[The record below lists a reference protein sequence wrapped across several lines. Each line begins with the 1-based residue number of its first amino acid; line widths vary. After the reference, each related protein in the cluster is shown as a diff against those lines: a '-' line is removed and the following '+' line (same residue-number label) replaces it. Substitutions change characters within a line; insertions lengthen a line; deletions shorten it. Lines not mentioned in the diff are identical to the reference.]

1 MALYLSEADVNRVL
15 TMEIALECVARS
27 FRLLG
32 EGKAANS
39 PRSRLRLPN
48 RGVFNFMSAAAPG
61 AGVMGLKAYGVT
73 RGNAP
78 RFYVQLFSSET
89 GELLALMEAGDLGQ
103 IRTGAASGVATERLA
118 RQDAESVG
126 VIGSGYQARSQLEA
140 VVKAR
145 GEQSR
150 ITRANVYSR
159 KHRNREKFAEE
170 MTQRLGIE
178 VTPVMSGEECVA
190 DADIVITMTSA
201 SQPVL
206 KGEWLKDGAHI
217 NAAGANHWMR
227 RELDNNAV
235 WNSNIIAVDD
245 LEQAK
250 LECGDLIYPVE
261 LGMIR
266 WEEVHS
272 LADFMDANAADRI
285 GRTSPEQ
292 ITLFESQGIAVQ
304 DIVTGIRV
312 YELALERGIGTP
324 LPA

>member
-1 MALYLSEADVNRVL
+1 MALYLSEADVNSAL
-15 TMEIALECVARS
+15 TMEVALECVARS

-32 EGKAANS
+32 EGGATNS
-39 PRSRLRLPN
+39 PRSRIRLPN

-89 GELLALMEAGDLGQ
+89 GELLALIEAGDLGQ

-145 GEQSR
+145 GDSGNIKRAKVFSR
-150 ITRANVYSR
+150 RQE
-159 KHRNREKFAEE
+159 NREAFAEE
-170 MTQRLGIE
+170 MTRRLGIE
-178 VTPVMSGEECVA
+178 VAAAASGEECVG
-190 DADIVITMTSA
+190 DADVVITMTSA

-206 KGEWLKDGAHI
+206 KGEWLKAGAHI
-217 NAAGANHWMR
+217 NAAGANHWLR
-227 RELDNNAV
+227 RELDNDAV
-235 WNSNIIAVDD
+235 RRADVIAVDD

-250 LECGDLIYPVE
+250 LECGDLIYPAE
-261 LGMIR
+261 LGIIR
-266 WEEVHS
+266 WEQARN
-272 LADFMDANAADRI
+272 LADFMDDGVAERI
-285 GRTSPEQ
+285 GRTSAEQ
-292 ITLFESQGIAVQ
+292 ITLFESQGIATQ

-312 YELALERGIGTP
+312 YELALERGIGTA

>member
-1 MALYLSEADVNRVL
+1 MALYLSEADVNSAL
-15 TMEIALECVARS
+15 TMEVALECVARS

-32 EGKAANS
+32 EGGATNS

-89 GELLALMEAGDLGQ
+89 GELLALIEAGDLGQ

-145 GEQSR
+145 GDSSR
-150 ITRANVYSR
+150 IKRAKVYSR
-159 KHRNREKFAEE
+159 REENREAFAEE

-178 VTPVMSGEECVA
+178 VAAAASGEECVG

-206 KGEWLKDGAHI
+206 KGEWLKSGAHI
-217 NAAGANHWMR
+217 NAAGANHWLR
-227 RELDNNAV
+227 RELDNDAV
-235 WNSNIIAVDD
+235 RRADVIAVDD

-250 LECGDLIYPVE
+250 LECGDLIYPAE
-261 LGMIR
+261 LGIIR
-266 WEEVHS
+266 WEQARN
-272 LADFMDANAADRI
+272 LADFMDDDVAKRI
-285 GRTSPEQ
+285 GRTSDEQ
-292 ITLFESQGIAVQ
+292 ITLFESQGIATQ

-312 YELALERGIGTP
+312 YELALERGLGTA

>member
-1 MALYLSEADVNRVL
+1 MALYLSEADVNSAL
-15 TMEIALECVARS
+15 TMEVALECVARS

-32 EGKAANS
+32 EGGATNS

-89 GELLALMEAGDLGQ
+89 GELLALIEAGNLGQ

-145 GEQSR
+145 GDSGGIKRAKVFSR
-150 ITRANVYSR
+150 REG
-159 KHRNREKFAEE
+159 NREAFAEE

-178 VTPVMSGEECVA
+178 VTPVASGEECA
-190 DADIVITMTSA
+190 GDADVVITMTSA

-206 KGEWLKDGAHI
+206 KGEWLKSGAHI
-217 NAAGANHWMR
+217 NAAGANHWLR
-227 RELDNNAV
+227 RELDNDAV
-235 WNSNIIAVDD
+235 RRADVIAVDD

-250 LECGDLIYPVE
+250 LECGDLIYPAE
-261 LGMIR
+261 LGIIR
-266 WEEVHS
+266 WEQARN
-272 LADFMDANAADRI
+272 LADFMDADVAKRI
-285 GRTSPEQ
+285 GRTSAEQ
-292 ITLFESQGIAVQ
+292 ITLFESQGIATQ

-312 YELALERGIGTP
+312 YELALERGLGTA

>member
-1 MALYLSEADVNRVL
+1 MALYLSEADVNGVL
-15 TMEIALECVARS
+15 TMEVALECVARS

-32 EGKAANS
+32 EGGATNS

-89 GELLALMEAGDLGQ
+89 GELLALIEAGDLGQ

-145 GEQSR
+145 GDSSR
-150 ITRANVYSR
+150 IKRTKVFSR
-159 KHRNREKFAEE
+159 REENREAFAEE
-170 MTQRLGIE
+170 MAQRLGIE
-178 VTPVMSGEECVA
+178 VAPVASGEECVG
-190 DADIVITMTSA
+190 DADVVITMTSA

-206 KGEWLKDGAHI
+206 KGEWLKAGAHI
-217 NAAGANHWMR
+217 NAAGANHWLR
-227 RELDNNAV
+227 RELDNDAV
-235 WNSNIIAVDD
+235 RRADIIAVDD

-250 LECGDLIYPVE
+250 LECGDLIYPAE
-261 LGMIR
+261 LGIIR
-266 WEEVHS
+266 WEQARN
-272 LADFMDANAADRI
+272 LADFMDDDVAKRI
-285 GRTSPEQ
+285 GRTSAEQ
-292 ITLFESQGIAVQ
+292 ITLFESQGIATQ

-312 YELALERGIGTP
+312 YELALERGLGTA

>member
-1 MALYLSEADVNRVL
+1 MALYLSESDVNSVL
-15 TMEIALECVARS
+15 TMEIALDCVARS

-32 EGKAANS
+32 EGAATNS
-39 PRSRLRLPN
+39 PRSRIRLPN

-61 AGVMGLKAYGVT
+61 ARVMGLKAYGVT
-73 RGNAP
+73 RAGAP
-78 RFYVQLFSSET
+78 KFYVQLFSSET
-89 GELLALMEAGDLGQ
+89 GELLALIEAGDLGQ

-118 RQDAESVG
+118 RPDAESVA

-145 GEQSR
+145 GDGGN
-150 ITRANVYSR
+150 ITRAKAYSR
-159 KHRNREKFAEE
+159 SQDNRETFAQE
-170 MTQRLGIE
+170 MTQRLGIA
-178 VTPVMSGEECVA
+178 VTPASSGEECVA

-206 KGEWLKDGAHI
+206 KGDWLKDGAHI

-227 RELDNNAV
+227 RELDNNAIRRAD
-235 WNSNIIAVDD
+235 IIAVDD

-250 LECGDLIYPVE
+250 LECGDLIYPAE
-261 LGMIR
+261 LGIIR
-266 WEEVHS
+266 WEQARN
-272 LADFMDANAADRI
+272 LADFMDAHAAARI
-285 GRTSPEQ
+285 GRTSPDQ

-312 YELALERGIGTP
+312 YELAQERGIGTP
-324 LPA
+324 LPG

>member
-1 MALYLSEADVNRVL
+1 MALYLSEADVNSAL
-15 TMEIALECVARS
+15 TMEVALECVARS

-32 EGKAANS
+32 EGGATNS
-39 PRSRLRLPN
+39 PRSRIRLPN

-89 GELLALMEAGDLGQ
+89 GELLALIEAGDLGQ
-103 IRTGAASGVATERLA
+103 IRTGAASGVATERMA

-145 GEQSR
+145 GDQSR
-150 ITRANVYSR
+150 IKRANVFSR
-159 KHRNREKFAEE
+159 REENREAFAQE
-170 MTQRLGIE
+170 MTQRLGID
-178 VTPVMSGEECVA
+178 VTPVASGEECVG
-190 DADIVITMTSA
+190 DADVVITMTSA

-206 KGEWLKDGAHI
+206 KGEWLKAGAHI
-217 NAAGANHWMR
+217 NAAGANHWLR
-227 RELDNNAV
+227 RELDNDAV
-235 WNSNIIAVDD
+235 RRADIIAVDD

-250 LECGDLIYPVE
+250 LECGDLIYPAE
-261 LGMIR
+261 LGIIR
-266 WEEVHS
+266 WEQARN
-272 LADFMDANAADRI
+272 LADFMDDGVAKRI
-285 GRTSPEQ
+285 GRTAAEH
-292 ITLFESQGIAVQ
+292 ITLFESQGIATQ

-312 YELALERGIGTP
+312 YELALERGLGTA